1 MNAFAEIVPSSRL
14 RQFVERL
21 WVHRI
26 DGLPPPEGR
35 RLLPDGRISFAW
47 ISGIGVRIAGP
58 QTRYLTPPQ
67 LERMVA
73 FGASFYPGTA
83 PQLLRVRAAELRD
96 RHVHLGA
103 ISPGLARR
111 LDERLGEAQRVE
123 SALRAFAEELMGALR
138 AVADPDPVVQDAVRA
153 LDYGHASVA
162 DAAASAFVSERE
174 LQRRFGDHI
183 GYGPKTLQRVLRFQR
198 FMRLVSAPGA
208 NLATAAVAAG
218 YADQPHLTR
227 EARRLAG
234 LTPRQLLDWT
244 H

>member
-1 MNAFAEIVPSSRL
+1 MNAFVEIAPSPRL
-14 RQFVERL
+14 RRFVERL

-26 DGLPPPEGR
+26 EGAPPPEGR

-58 QTRYLTPPQ
+58 QTRYLTPPP

-83 PQLLRVRAAELRD
+83 PQLLRTRAAELRD
-96 RHVHLGA
+96 LHVHLDA
-103 ISPGLARR
+103 IAPGLARR
-111 LDERLGEAQRVE
+111 LDERLGEAQRPQ
-123 SALRAFAEELMGALR
+123 SALQAFAEELMSALR
-138 AVADPDPVVQDAVRA
+138 AVADPDPVVKDAVRA
-153 LDYGHASVA
+153 LEHGRTSVA
-162 DAAASAFVSERE
+162 DAAASALVSERE

-183 GYGPKTLQRVLRFQR
+183 GYSPKTLQRVLRFQR
-198 FMRLVSAPGA
+198 FMRLVSTPGA
-208 NLATAAVAAG
+208 NLAAAAAHAG

-227 EARRLAG
+227 EAQRLAG
-234 LTPRQLLDWT
+234 LTPRQLVSWR